1 MSMDIDKRILW
12 LGLLSGV
19 IALIL
24 GVAAQGDIGITIL
37 AMVATAGV
45 VLVLYRRR
53 RQP

>member
-1 MSMDIDKRILW
+1 MDVDGKILG

-19 IALIL
+19 IALL
-24 GVAAQGDIGITIL
+24 LAVAGEGDVGITIL

-45 VLVLYRRR
+45 LMVLYRRR